1 MKTPRFMAVLVAMVA
16 LAIAGCGS
24 DDTED
29 GGRRILLADP
39 LALERAAHT

>member
-24 DDTED
+24 DDSD
-29 GGRRILLADP
+29 SGGSA
-39 LALERAAHT
+39 